1 MRLKDER
8 KPEAITKTIIKLINN
23 IGFANI
29 SMSKI
34 AKETGLS
41 PATLYIYYE
50 SKDDMLRKTY
60 MSIKRQMSQEC
71 LSNINISDDIKDI
84 VFQLCRNLL
93 AYMET
98 HADEFLFLEQSAN
111 SPLVT
116 DDMIQQLEENNQDI
130 IRAFRKGIE
139 AGYLK
144 NESPTLL
151 LAFCYYPIQ
160 QIFKETRKEKTM
172 LPGIDFNKVFQMCWD
187 AIKA

>member
-139 AGYLK
+139 WY
-144 NESPTLL
+144 
-151 LAFCYYPIQ
+151 
-160 QIFKETRKEKTM
+160 
-172 LPGIDFNKVFQMCWD
+172 
-187 AIKA
+187 

>member
-116 DDMIQQLEENNQDI
+116 DDMIQEFQIGLSFQGNQLRDFLEK
-130 IRAFRKGIE
+130 KGI
-139 AGYLK
+139 LK
-144 NESPTLL
+144 T
-151 LAFCYYPIQ
+151 
-160 QIFKETRKEKTM
+160 KM
-172 LPGIDFNKVFQMCWD
+172 LELGLVNQKNQE
-187 AIKA
+187 